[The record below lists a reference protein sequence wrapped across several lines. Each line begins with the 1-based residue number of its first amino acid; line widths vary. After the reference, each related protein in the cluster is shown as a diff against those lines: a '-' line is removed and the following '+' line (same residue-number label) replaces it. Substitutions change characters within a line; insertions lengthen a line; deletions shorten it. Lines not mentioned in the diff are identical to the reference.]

1 MEQFPTI
8 RLLVEHGTA
17 IAVLVAILPFIG
29 CWAVYEVF
37 SLHWLILPA
46 GAVLSLVLLL
56 IMKSY
61 VELVRVV
68 SEMLLPK

>member
-8 RLLVEHGTA
+8 RLLVEHGNA
-17 IAVLVAILPFIG
+17 IAVLVASLPFIG
-29 CWAVYEVF
+29 CWAAYEVF
-37 SLHWLILPA
+37 SLHWLILPV

>member
-8 RLLVEHGTA
+8 KLLVEHGTA
-17 IAVLVAILPFIG
+17 IAVLVAVLPLIG
-29 CWAVYEVF
+29 AWAAFELL
-37 SLHWLILPA
+37 SLHWLVLAA
-46 GAVLSLVLLL
+46 GLVSSAVLLL